1 MESAV
6 TEGIAGGQ
14 VFHGEHDE
22 GDHGHTTARRRQNDE
37 GDGAQKD
44 DETH

>member
-1 MESAV
+1 MESAA

-22 GDHGHTTARRRQNDE
+22 GDQHNNEKEAER
-37 GDGAQKD
+37 
-44 DETH
+44 